1 MTALYR
7 PDGAIAITRPEVA
20 AFPRSAMQ
28 EDVSAERY
36 DEIDVRLDPRTKTYW
51 CMMKPEGRPSFTPGL
66 LSDLSRMQAS
76 IPALYARH
84 ARTGEQPLHYFVVG
98 SELAGIFN
106 LGGDL
111 GLFADH
117 IRHGDRTALTTY
129 ARACID
135 VVHNNAVNYGLPIVT
150 IALVQGDALGGGFE
164 AALSCDVIIAER
176 CAKFGLPEV
185 LFNMFPG
192 MGAYSFLARRLGSI
206 QAERMI
212 LSGKLYTAEELH
224 EIGIVDVLVDDGKG
238 RRAVEDYIH
247 RNAKR
252 HNSHSAIYK
261 TRRRVNPVPYQELSD
276 IIDIWVDTALQLT
289 EADLRKMMRLTMAQD
304 RRRAHLPVGEA
315 EAV

>member
-7 PDGAIAITRPEVA
+7 PDGTIAITRPEVA
-20 AFPRSAMQ
+20 AFPLSAMQ

-36 DEIDVRLDPRTKTYW
+36 DEIAVRLDPRTKTYW

-84 ARTGEQPLHYFVVG
+84 ARTGEQPMRYFVVG
-98 SELAGIFN
+98 SELSGIFN

-117 IRHGDRTALTTY
+117 IRHGDRTALATY

-212 LSGKLYTAEELH
+212 MSGKLYTAEELH

-247 RNAKR
+247 RNTKR

-304 RRRAHLPVGEA
+304 RRRANLPVTEA